1 MGILYNMPNMQGW
14 AIALFV
20 LFALMAFNEFGRT
33 TKWGGITIF
42 LILPIFLTIFVWPT
56 TAAPG
61 NEYGTGNWFNWVKTY
76 SALTGVLFFMALRFI
91 PGLTK
96 KKWALALPAIIL
108 AVNIFEACLRD
119 FQVFTFNTGN
129 EGAIIDSLWM
139 MSGPWNIMN
148 GIAGLLNIIAITGW
162 AGIIISKDKT
172 KDMIWPDMIWPWIIA
187 YDIWNFAYTYNCI
200 ADHSF
205 YAGVVLLASCTIP
218 AFFIKKGAWLQHRA
232 ATLGLW
238 CMFIMTVPQFA
249 DVLAPVPT
257 THNPTA
263 FFVVSLCALLSN
275 IALVVYM
282 FMKIRKH
289 KLNPLKDEIFTDTK
303 DYKSIIAENT

>member
-1 MGILYNMPNMQGW
+1 MGILYNMPNLEGW

-20 LFALMAFNEFGRT
+20 LFTLMAFNEFGRT
-33 TKWGGITIF
+33 TKWGGLSIF

-56 TAAPG
+56 TAAIG

-76 SALTGVLFFMALRFI
+76 SALTGVLFFMALRFS
-91 PGLTK
+91 PKLRQ

-119 FQVFTFNTGN
+119 FQISTFATGA
-129 EGAIIDSLWM
+129 EGAFIDNLWL

-148 GIAGLLNIIAITGW
+148 GIAGLLNIVAITGW
-162 AGIIISKDKT
+162 AGIIISKDKS

-187 YDIWNFAYTYNCI
+187 YDIWNFAYTYNAI
-200 ADHSF
+200 ANHSF

-238 CMFIMTVPQFA
+238 TMFIMTVPQFA

-257 THNPTA
+257 TQNPTA
-263 FFVVSLCALLSN
+263 FFVVSLLSLLAN
-275 IALVVYM
+275 ITLVVYLIY
-282 FMKIRKH
+282 KVRKQ

-303 DYKSIIAENT
+303 EYKEIIAENT